1 MSEKQHYS
9 LLPTAANPAAKS
21 NTNTNTNNTSSSKD
35 TTATD
40 ATIHRRRLRIGF
52 FKLCL
57 VAAAFYTLFWMP
69 LDDDSNDND
78 NILNERS
85 PSRHHAARKAHH
97 RAQDEHHN
105 RHLAKMY
112 GFEKHM
118 DAAVEQIVEGT
129 LESK

>member
-9 LLPTAANPAAKS
+9 LLPTAANSAATATTAP
-21 NTNTNTNNTSSSKD
+21 NTTSSND
-35 TTATD
+35 TVTD
-40 ATIHRRRLRIGF
+40 VTLHRRRLRIGF

-69 LDDDSNDND
+69 LDDDSHDND
-78 NILNERS
+78 NTLNERS
-85 PSRHHAARKAHH
+85 PSHHRHHHQGGHKAHH
-97 RAQDEHHN
+97 KDHHDH
-105 RHLAKMY
+105 HLAKQY